1 MAADEN
7 LGGFT
12 MVFIVAFFILVA
24 GVNGIEGQKID
35 AQTTTQG
42 Q

>member
-1 MAADEN
+1 
-7 LGGFT
+7 
-12 MVFIVAFFILVA
+12 MVAIVAFFILVA
-24 GVNGIEGQKID
+24 GVNGIEGPKVE